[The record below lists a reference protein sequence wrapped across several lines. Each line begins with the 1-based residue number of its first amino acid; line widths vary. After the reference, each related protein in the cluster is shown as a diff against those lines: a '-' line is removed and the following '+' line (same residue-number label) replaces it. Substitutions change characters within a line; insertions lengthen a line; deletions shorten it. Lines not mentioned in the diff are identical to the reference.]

1 VRHGNSGS
9 LLSLGARFCQGV
21 ADPIRFGGLGRQQL
35 ARIYIMS
42 LLHTHMSR
50 RDVKVTHSP
59 LQRRALIK
67 RTAAACS
74 KTCID
79 GTNAR
84 RGDPNR
90 CLRALCQE
98 RVIVQRSGKCVV
110 FRLGKTVAIVGERP
124 NTWRTQ
130 GEVLPAI
137 RYSRTPITST
147 AAANIELSI
156 NCGVLLTDM
165 LEIAGVLRRNVL
177 RMRLAMANWR
187 AGD

>member
-1 VRHGNSGS
+1 
-9 LLSLGARFCQGV
+9 
-21 ADPIRFGGLGRQQL
+21 
-35 ARIYIMS
+35 MS
-42 LLHTHMSR
+42 LLHTHVLRSDM
-50 RDVKVTHSP
+50 KVTHSL
-59 LQRRALIK
+59 LQWRALIK
-67 RTAAACS
+67 RAAAACS

-79 GTNAR
+79 DTNAG

-98 RVIVQRSGKCVV
+98 RVIVQRSGKGVG

-156 NCGVLLTDM
+156 NT
-165 LEIAGVLRRNVL
+165 A
-177 RMRLAMANWR
+177 AS
-187 AGD
+187 